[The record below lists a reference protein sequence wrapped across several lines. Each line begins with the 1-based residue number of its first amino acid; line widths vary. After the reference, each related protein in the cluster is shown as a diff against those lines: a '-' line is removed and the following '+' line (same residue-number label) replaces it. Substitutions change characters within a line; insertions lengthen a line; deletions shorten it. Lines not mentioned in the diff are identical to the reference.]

1 MPMLPIAVALDTTD
15 IPGIPGSLVA
25 PQAPFFSVT
34 PTVLAGGRPVL
45 TNGAVVTTHGN
56 PYNPDAPGFNPPC
69 AASTIV
75 YRTIPNVLVQG
86 LPVAVVGEGVG
97 SAAACG
103 HFVLGPG
110 VPTVLIGGAGAAEDT
125 SLDF

>member
-15 IPGIPGSLVA
+15 IPGIPGRLVA
-25 PQAPFFSVT
+25 PMAPFFSVT

-56 PYNPDAPGFNPPC
+56 PYDPKSPGFNPPC

-75 YRTIPNVLVQG
+75 YRTIPTVLVQG

-97 SAAACG
+97 SVAACG

-110 VPTVLIGGAGAAEDT
+110 MPTVLVGGGEGAEDT
-125 SLDF
+125 SSDF